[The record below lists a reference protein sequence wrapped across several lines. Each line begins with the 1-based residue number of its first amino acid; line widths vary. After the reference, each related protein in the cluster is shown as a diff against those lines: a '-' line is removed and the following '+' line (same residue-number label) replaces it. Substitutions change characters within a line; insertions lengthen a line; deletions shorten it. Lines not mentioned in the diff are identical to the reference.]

1 MTVGRLKHEI
11 GARELNGWA
20 RYFAEKQAATEAATA
35 TPPTGPTKRGRTYST
50 GNIMAMDPA
59 AAIAAFTGGGR

>member
-1 MTVGRLKHEI
+1 MTVGRLKSEI

-20 RYFAEKQAATEAATA
+20 RYYADKAAA
-35 TPPTGPTKRGRTYST
+35 TPPPTSTGSPTRKFST

>member
-1 MTVGRLKHEI
+1 MTVGRLKSEI

-20 RYFAEKQAATEAATA
+20 RFYADKAAAIPAPTSTGS
-35 TPPTGPTKRGRTYST
+35 PPRHGKFST